1 MLGLVGIWIRFK
13 SWLNDCLDEVD
24 NEKFL
29 HKGSMDKR
37 LDFHIQSFLY
47 LVLSNLLI

>member
-1 MLGLVGIWIRFK
+1 MKNFCIR
-13 SWLNDCLDEVD
+13 EVW
-24 NEKFL
+24 
-29 HKGSMDKR
+29 DKR